1 MGCALSRPS
10 CTLMLSLRHRLTPF
24 STFAADIYD
33 KVQEELEAVGF
44 DTECLG
50 GGRILHDPSK
60 RSIQVYGYSQVCYQ
74 LAFIIFN
81 DPNVPR
87 LELESL
93 ASWLLYNPPIV
104 VKQITSLLGKR
115 NEEYEA
121 GPGRTGRFIFY
132 SASVSHL
139 HSTLLLFSSASHQFD
154 YKPRY

>member
-1 MGCALSRPS
+1 
-10 CTLMLSLRHRLTPF
+10 MLSLRHRLTPF

>member
-1 MGCALSRPS
+1 
-10 CTLMLSLRHRLTPF
+10 
-24 STFAADIYD
+24 
-33 KVQEELEAVGF
+33 VQEELEAVGF

-104 VKQITSLLGKR
+104 VKQITSLLGRKKTKNTKR
-115 NEEYEA
+115 V
-121 GPGRTGRFIFY
+121 
-132 SASVSHL
+132 SAELDGLFSI
-139 HSTLLLFSSASHQFD
+139 LLLSHSHSNSTTLFIRLS
-154 YKPRY
+154 PVRL

>member
-1 MGCALSRPS
+1 
-10 CTLMLSLRHRLTPF
+10 MLSLRHRLTHSLLF

-104 VKQITSLLGKR
+104 VKQITSLLGRKKTKNTKR
-115 NEEYEA
+115 V
-121 GPGRTGRFIFY
+121 
-132 SASVSHL
+132 SAELDGLFSI
-139 HSTLLLFSSASHQFD
+139 LLLSHSHSNSTTLFIRLS
-154 YKPRY
+154 PVRL